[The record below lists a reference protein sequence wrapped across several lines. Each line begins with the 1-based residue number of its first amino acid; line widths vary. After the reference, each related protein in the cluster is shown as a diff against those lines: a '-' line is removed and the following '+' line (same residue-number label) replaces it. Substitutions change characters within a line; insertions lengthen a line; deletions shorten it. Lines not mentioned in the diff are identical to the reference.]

1 MNQIEWEQQVVK
13 RGADRARAMLSRN
26 EDAGRADNNPYASA
40 LYRKYVFPLRDLIL
54 ETIELHK
61 TKAGRHG
68 AHIAL
73 LRQVDP
79 DTAAYIAV
87 RCALQYCLSGEDG
100 KARQLSNSIGLG
112 IQREMTLQS
121 FEMTNPDLFWEV
133 SADLDRRHSKS
144 ENHRYAA
151 LMGAARNAKV
161 ELLMWGAGDREQIG
175 SWCLEA
181 LRTLDMIEVGH
192 YKEWKMGRMKERLTV
207 GLTQAASAVV
217 DRISDMVELT
227 MPLHMPCIEPPKPWT
242 SLSEGGYHTQ
252 EMRYVMPHCVVM
264 RHIKGTKLLDE
275 MRAANWGTVLSAI
288 NAMQETAWQINAE
301 MLDTI
306 LTVAKHHNMDEIV
319 SQAESPRPPR
329 PEWLQDD
336 LKKEN
341 MDEDQLREFHMWKRE
356 MAQWHTDRKLQGT
369 KWGRFYTATRV
380 ANEMKEHDAIY
391 FVYQA
396 DFRGRLYAQTTGV
409 SPQGSDLQKSLLR
422 FATGLP
428 LGTGEAVRWFK
439 INGANRFGVDKVPYD
454 ERIAWVDQHAAR
466 IIAMADDPVSNFGWA
481 EADSPL
487 QFLAW
492 AKEFARWRRDPAAF
506 VSHIP
511 VGMDGSCNGLQH
523 FSAML
528 RDAIGGRA
536 TNLLPGAK
544 PNDIY
549 AQVAGV
555 TQNKLLAL
563 PDNDTDAMADA
574 VAARAEAI
582 LADAET
588 KSANAAKWKRKW
600 LQHGM
605 NRKLVKRSVMTLP
618 YGSTRFSCAD
628 FIVQDYLRK
637 GLAPEFEQR
646 EYASAASWLSHIV
659 WEAIGEVVVAA
670 SDAMAWLQ
678 KCSKVIMAKGHQQIR
693 WTTPSGF
700 PVTQVYNAY
709 EEYRIS
715 SRLLGGMR
723 LKVRSAID
731 EPDSNLHKN
740 GIAPNFVHSMDASH
754 MALCIVDCLGKGI
767 TDFAM
772 IHDDYGV
779 HAANAPILFESIRQ
793 TFVRMY
799 EENDPIND
807 FFSRYSDLP
816 EKPKA
821 GTLDIREVLRSPY
834 FFG

>member
-1 MNQIEWEQQVVK
+1 MNQVEWEQEVLK
-13 RGADRARAMLSRN
+13 RGGQRARAMLERN
-26 EDAGRADNNPYASA
+26 EQGGHADNNPYANA
-40 LYRKYVFPLRDLIL
+40 LYRKYVFPLRDLIV

-68 AHIAL
+68 AHVAL
-73 LRQVDP
+73 LKQLDP
-79 DTAAYIAV
+79 ATAAYIAV
-87 RCALQYCLSGEDG
+87 REALTHLMSGAG
-100 KARQLSNSIGLG
+100 GTARALSNAIGLTT
-112 IQREMTLQS
+112 QREMTLLG
-121 FEMTNPDLFWEV
+121 FEMVNPDLFWEV
-133 SADLDRRHSKS
+133 TADLDRRHSKS
-144 ENHRYAA
+144 SNHRYNA
-151 LMGAARNAKV
+151 LMGAARNKEVA
-161 ELLMWGAGDREQIG
+161 LPNWSPGDREQIG
-175 SWCLEA
+175 SWMLEQ
-181 LRTLDMIEVGH
+181 LRLLGMVNVSQRKEWNRGKMRERIEV
-192 YKEWKMGRMKERLTV
+192 EMSEAAMETV
-207 GLTQAASAVV
+207 N
-217 DRISDMVELT
+217 RISDLVELT

-242 SLSEGGYHTQ
+242 CLNDGGYHTP
-252 EMRYVMPHCVVM
+252 EMRFIMPHCVVM
-264 RHIKGTKLLDE
+264 RHIKSPALLDE
-275 MRAANWGTVLSAI
+275 LRAANWGTVLTAI
-288 NAMQETAWQINAE
+288 NAVQETAWQINRE
-301 MLDTI
+301 MLSTI
-306 LTVAKHHNMDEIV
+306 LQVAKHHNMDEIV
-319 SQAESPRPPR
+319 SQAESPRPGK
-329 PEWLQDD
+329 PEWLEEGM
-336 LKKEN
+336 KKED
-341 MDEDQLREFHMWKRE
+341 MDEDQLKEFHMWKRE

-422 FATGLP
+422 FAKGLP
-428 LGTGEAVRWFK
+428 LATGDAVRWFK

-466 IIAMADDPVSNFGWA
+466 IVAMAEDPVSNFGWA

-492 AKEFARWRRDPAAF
+492 AKEFARWRADPATF
-506 VSHIP
+506 ISHIP

-528 RDAIGGRA
+528 RDAVGGRA
-536 TNLLPGAK
+536 TNLLAGNR

-549 AQVAGV
+549 NQVAAV
-555 TQNKLLAL
+555 TLAKLQ
-563 PDNDTDAMADA
+563 
-574 VAARAEAI
+574 AI
-582 LADAET
+582 DPATLEERQQGYL
-588 KSANAAKWKRKW
+588 SKW
-600 LQHGM
+600 LQHGI

-618 YGSTRFSCAD
+618 YGSTRFSCSD

-659 WEAIGEVVVAA
+659 WEAIGEVVIAA
-670 SDAMAWLQ
+670 REGMAWLQ
-678 KCSKVIMAKGHQQIR
+678 KCSKVIMKQKAHPQIR

-700 PVTQVYNAY
+700 PVTQVYNSY

-715 SRLLGGMR
+715 SRLLGGCR
-723 LKVRSAID
+723 LKVRQGID
-731 EPDSNLHKN
+731 EPDANGHKN

-754 MALCIVDCLGKGI
+754 MALCIVDCKAKGI
-767 TDFAM
+767 SDFAM

-779 HAANAPILFESIRQ
+779 HAANAPVLFESIRQ

-799 EENDPIND
+799 EENDPISD
-807 FFSRYSDLP
+807 FFGNYADLP
-816 EKPKA
+816 PPPKA
-821 GTLDIREVLRSPY
+821 GELDIQAVLRSPY

>member
-1 MNQIEWEQQVVK
+1 MNQVEWEHEVVK
-13 RGADRARAMLSRN
+13 RGGLRARAMLDRN
-26 EDAGRADNNPYASA
+26 EQGGHADNNPYANA
-40 LYRKYVFPLRDLIL
+40 LYRQYVFPLRDLI
-54 ETIELHK
+54 EATIELHK

-68 AHIAL
+68 AHVAL
-73 LRQVDP
+73 LKQVEP
-79 DTAAYIAV
+79 ATAAYIAV
-87 RCALQYCLSGEDG
+87 RSALVHLMAGESGG
-100 KARQLSNSIGLG
+100 ARALSNAIGLRL
-112 IQREMTLQS
+112 QREVTLAG
-121 FEMTNPDLFWEV
+121 FEMTHPDLFWEV
-133 SADLDRRHSKS
+133 TADLDRRHSKS
-144 ENHRYAA
+144 TDHRYNA
-151 LMGAARNAKV
+151 LMGAARNKEVA
-161 ELLMWGAGDREQIG
+161 LPMWGAGDREQIG
-175 SWCLEA
+175 SWMLEA
-181 LRTLDMIEVGH
+181 LRELGMVEVSH
-192 YKEWKMGRMKERLTV
+192 YKEWQRGKLKERMDAVLSEAAMATV
-207 GLTQAASAVV
+207 S
-217 DRISDMVELT
+217 RISDLVELT

-242 SLSEGGYHTQ
+242 ALNEGGYHTP
-252 EMRYVMPHCVVM
+252 EMRFVMPHCVVM
-264 RHIKGTKLLDE
+264 RHIKGTALLDE
-275 MRAANWGTVLSAI
+275 MRKADWGKVLNAI
-288 NAMQETAWQINAE
+288 NALQATAWQVNSE

-319 SQAESPRPPR
+319 SQAESPRPPK
-329 PEWLQDD
+329 PEWLSDD

-380 ANEMKEHDAIY
+380 ANEMRAHDAIY

-396 DFRGRLYAQTTGV
+396 DFRGRLYAQTTGI

-422 FATGLP
+422 FAKGLP
-428 LGTGEAVRWFK
+428 LATGDAVRWFK

-454 ERIAWVDQHAAR
+454 ERVAWVDQHAAR
-466 IIAMADDPVSNFGWA
+466 IVAMADDPVSNFGWA

-492 AKEFARWRRDPAAF
+492 AKEFARWRADPATF
-506 VSHIP
+506 VSHIA

-528 RDAIGGRA
+528 RDAVGGRA
-536 TNLLPGAK
+536 TNLLAGDQ

-549 AQVAGV
+549 AQVAAV
-555 TQNKLLAL
+555 VSSKLA
-563 PDNDTDAMADA
+563 AMNLDPADE
-574 VAARAEAI
+574 AAC
-582 LADAET
+582 
-588 KSANAAKWKRKW
+588 KWREKW
-600 LQHGM
+600 MRHGI

-618 YGSTRFSCAD
+618 YGSTRFSCSD

-659 WEAIGEVVVAA
+659 WDAIGEVVIAA
-670 SDAMAWLQ
+670 RQGMAWLQ
-678 KCSKVIMAKGHQQIR
+678 KCSKVIMAKGTPQIR

-715 SRLLGGMR
+715 SRLLGGCR
-723 LKVRSAID
+723 LKVRSAVD
-731 EPDSNLHKN
+731 EPDSNGHKN

-779 HAANAPILFESIRQ
+779 HAANAPVLFESIRQ
-793 TFVRMY
+793 TFVEMY
-799 EENDPIND
+799 EANDPIRD
-807 FFSRYSDLP
+807 FFGRYDGLP
-816 EKPKA
+816 PIPQVGE
-821 GTLDIREVLRSPY
+821 LDIRAVLRSPY

>member
-1 MNQIEWEQQVVK
+1 MNQIEWEHEVMQ
-13 RGADRARAMLSRN
+13 RGRARARSMLERN
-26 EDAGRADNNPYASA
+26 EQAGRADNNPYATA
-40 LYRKYVFPLRDLIL
+40 LYRQYVLPLRDLITS
-54 ETIELHK
+54 TIELHK

-68 AHIAL
+68 AHVSL
-73 LRQVDP
+73 LKQVDP
-79 DTAAYIAV
+79 AVAAYIAV
-87 RCALQYCLSGEDG
+87 RTAITVLLAGAANS
-100 KARQLSNSIGLG
+100 ARALSNHIGLS
-112 IQREMTLQS
+112 IQREVTLAG
-121 FEMTNPDLFWEV
+121 FEISNPDLFWEV
-133 SADLDRRHSKS
+133 SHDLDRRHSKAS
-144 ENHRYAA
+144 QHRYAA
-151 LMGAARNAKV
+151 LMGAARNKEI
-161 ELLMWGAGDREQIG
+161 ELPMWGVGDREQIG
-175 SWCLEA
+175 SWMLET
-181 LRTLDMIEVGH
+181 LRTLGMVEVLH
-192 YKEWKMGRMKERLTV
+192 HKEWNRGKMRERIEASLSEDAMHTV
-207 GLTQAASAVV
+207 Q
-217 DRISDMVELT
+217 RISGLVELT

-242 SLSEGGYHTQ
+242 SLNDGGYHTK
-252 EMRYVMPHCVVM
+252 EMRYIMPHCVVM
-264 RHIKGTKLLDE
+264 RHVKSPALLDE
-275 MRAANWGTVLSAI
+275 LRAHDWGTVLTAI
-288 NAMQETAWQINAE
+288 NALQQTAWQINGE
-301 MLDTI
+301 MLQTI

-319 SQAESPRPPR
+319 SQAESPKPGKPD
-329 PEWLQDD
+329 WLADD
-336 LKKEN
+336 MKKED

-380 ANEMKEHDAIY
+380 ANEMKGYESIY
-391 FVYQA
+391 FTYQA

-422 FATGLP
+422 FAKGLP
-428 LGTGEAVRWFK
+428 LGTDAAVQWFK
-439 INGANRFGVDKVPYD
+439 INGANRFGVDKVPYA
-454 ERIAWVDQHAAR
+454 ERIAWVDEHAAR

-492 AKEFARWRRDPAAF
+492 AKEFARWKRDPANF
-506 VSHIP
+506 VSQIA

-528 RDAIGGRA
+528 RDDVGGRA

-549 AQVAGV
+549 AQVATV
-555 TQNKLLAL
+555 TQARLAALIL
-563 PDNDTDAMADA
+563 PDDDE
-574 VAARAEAI
+574 RGREFQR
-582 LADAET
+582 L
-588 KSANAAKWKRKW
+588 W
-600 LQHGM
+600 LKHGI

-637 GLAPEFEQR
+637 GLAPEFEQAQ
-646 EYASAASWLSHIV
+646 YASAASWLSHHV
-659 WEAIGEVVVAA
+659 WASIGQVVVASA
-670 SDAMAWLQ
+670 EAMAWLQ
-678 KCSKVIMAKGHQQIR
+678 KCSKVIMAKGHPQIR

-700 PVTQVYNAY
+700 SVVQVYNGY

-754 MALCIVDCLGKGI
+754 MALCIVDCVGKGI

-779 HAANAPILFESIRQ
+779 HAANAPVLFESIRQ
-793 TFVRMY
+793 TFVSMY
-799 EENDPIND
+799 EGNDPISD
-807 FFSRYSDLP
+807 FAGSYDGLP
-816 EKPKA
+816 AQPKA
-821 GTLDIREVLRSPY
+821 GKLAIREVLNSPY